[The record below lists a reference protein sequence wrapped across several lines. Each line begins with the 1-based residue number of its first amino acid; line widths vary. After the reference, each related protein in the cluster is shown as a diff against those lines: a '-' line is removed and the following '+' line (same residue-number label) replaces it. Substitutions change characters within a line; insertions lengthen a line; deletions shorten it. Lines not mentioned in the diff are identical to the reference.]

1 MKLSAVL
8 AFAAIVFASAVGAAP
23 LPETNGQRL
32 ARGLPPMK
40 PRNIVDSA
48 CILCPLPAIDADEG
62 IGATPIRRQVPS
74 ARAVKRQQPSARAM
88 RKRAEPSARAF
99 AA

>member
-48 CILCPLPAIDADEG
+48 
-62 IGATPIRRQVPS
+62 TPIRRQVPS